1 MEENLNQDA
10 EFLERVLKRM
20 PTLFFFNGH
29 RNDAIFHKCSSWN
42 NTWQ

>member
-29 RNDAIFHKCSSWN
+29 RNDAIAECFN
-42 NTWQ
+42 FLII